1 MNNIT
6 EAREAIISDIMAERD
21 RQDQKWG
28 RQAGF
33 WDNHDM
39 VKLTVVTEEVGEIA
53 RAILNSDPKNLH
65 EEIIQT
71 MAVLMA
77 WAETIQMET
86 PSAQV
91 IIDGDK
97 PLEAQIEELRE
108 TISILSGQLIEK
120 ISQKKANCQHV
131 FKPTHHASNS
141 DGWDP
146 VYEWFTTYSCEN
158 CDETIYETSHSTNND
173 IEFVYSPYTK
183 SKTVLLKIKN
193 NKVVVFD
200 PIIKGLKGRSKYNDK
215 KIEDFLV
222 PGLQLRLEKF
232 GVWNSKVRIDINE
245 K

>member
-97 PLEAQIEELRE
+97 PLEAQIEELQAMM
-108 TISILSGQLIEK
+108 SILGGQLSEK
-120 ISQKKANCQHV
+120 IAQKKAICQHI
-131 FKPTHHASNS
+131 FKSHHWSHS

-146 VYEWFTTYSCEN
+146 GYEYGTNYYCELCGKGIESKSYSM
-158 CDETIYETSHSTNND
+158 TND
-173 IEFVYSPYTK
+173 IELIDGASK
-183 SKTVLLKIKN
+183 SILLKIKN

-200 PIIKGLKGRSKYNDK
+200 PIIKSLKGRSEYGDK
-215 KIEDFLV
+215 KIENLIV
-222 PGLQLRLEKF
+222 PGLRFRLEDF
-232 GVWNSKVRIDINE
+232 GVWDSEVRIDKNE